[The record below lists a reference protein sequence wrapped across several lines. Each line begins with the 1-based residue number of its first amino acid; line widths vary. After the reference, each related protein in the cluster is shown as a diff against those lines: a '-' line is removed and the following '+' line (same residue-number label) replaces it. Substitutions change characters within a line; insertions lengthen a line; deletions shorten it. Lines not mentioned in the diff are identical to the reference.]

1 MAGLGL
7 RFQPVTRPMRATAAR
22 RPAEPG
28 QRKSL
33 PCVNPKEVSTRLRR
47 LLKEFGFGRTD
58 QSQRRG
64 KPSSRIGGT
73 DCSAKPSGFSLPPEL
88 VAVRSIRA
96 TGEVGLIAT
105 TGEFRLRKPASP
117 TLPQRHRE
125 NRIRPSQKGPQP
137 RLFELNTCQLLRKAV
152 FIPQQLLQCCRVRP
166 GEKVSSRN
174 LAI

>member
-7 RFQPVTRPMRATAAR
+7 RFQPLTRPMRATAAR

-64 KPSSRIGGT
+64 NPSSRNG
-73 DCSAKPSGFSLPPEL
+73 DSNCSDKPSGFSSSPEL
-88 VAVRSIRA
+88 VAARSIRA
-96 TGEVGLIAT
+96 TGELRLIAT
-105 TGEFRLRKPASP
+105 TGESRLRQPAS
-117 TLPQRHRE
+117 TALPQRYRE
-125 NRIRPSQKGPQP
+125 NRIRPSQKCPQP
-137 RLFELNTCQLLRKAV
+137 RLFELNARQLLCEGV
-152 FIPQQLLQCCRVRP
+152 LIPQQLLQCCRVRS